1 MAVTATP
8 AYPQGGES
16 ISFQLT
22 SASSTSDT
30 ADLVAGTAN
39 GKKVKEL
46 TLHSSGAGPRP
57 GSKIAIKL
65 YNGTNSRVL
74 RVLTLP
80 GGDNT
85 IQAQIFFDNLW
96 LQSTSYAIRAAM
108 IETLPSNCNL
118 DGVIHSELY

>member
-1 MAVTATP
+1 MAVTSTP
-8 AYPQGGES
+8 AYPQSGES
-16 ISFQLT
+16 IPFQLT
-22 SASSTSDT
+22 SSNTTSDT
-30 ADLVAGTAN
+30 SDLVAGTAN

-46 TLHSSGAGPRP
+46 IIHSSGSGPRP
-57 GSKIAIKL
+57 GSKLAIKL

-74 RVLTLP
+74 RMITLP
-80 GGDNT
+80 GGDNA